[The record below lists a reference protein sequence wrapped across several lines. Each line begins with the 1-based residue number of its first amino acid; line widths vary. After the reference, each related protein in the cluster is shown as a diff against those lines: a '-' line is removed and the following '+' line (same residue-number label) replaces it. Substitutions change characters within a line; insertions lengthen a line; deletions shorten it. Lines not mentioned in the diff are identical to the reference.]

1 VAQAENLGAMA
12 SRPSDDASRP
22 GRRRLR
28 TVPRP
33 ASEAAHSLDGVGD
46 DARSD
51 PTGRWQSIEIR
62 HLAALA
68 AVAREGSFSRAADR
82 LDYVQSAISGQIA
95 HLEQVVGI
103 RLLERASGTPIVE
116 LTRAGEVLLR
126 HTDEILARFETAYAD
141 VTSLANRTTG
151 AVRVAG
157 LDQFS
162 PQKIARIVALFRERH
177 PFARLVLQDF
187 APEVSGLEEIA
198 SGKLD
203 LLISES
209 PCCDGT
215 LTEIALDEDDYV
227 LLAQAGSEIAVHGGS
242 ITAAESSS
250 LHPIVP
256 DQLRE
261 LGIESSASV
270 TPESVATAQAL
281 ASGGLGVAILPS
293 RLVDRR
299 DPDAVPLDLSHLFVP
314 QTIVL
319 VLDEEREHSSAVYG
333 LVHALREVCG
343 SETPYGTDGPE
354 PGVAELATTERPKAA

>member
-1 VAQAENLGAMA
+1 MA

-22 GRRRLR
+22 SRRRLR

-46 DARSD
+46 EARSD
-51 PTGRWQSIEIR
+51 PSGRWQSIEIR

-162 PQKIARIVALFRERH
+162 PQKIARILALFRERH

-209 PCCDGT
+209 PCGDGT

-227 LLAQAGSEIAVHGGS
+227 LLAQAGSEIAVHGGC
-242 ITAAESSS
+242 ITAAEISS

-256 DQLRE
+256 SACVDSGLTDQLRE
-261 LGIESSASV
+261 LGIESRASV

-281 ASGGLGVAILPS
+281 VRGGLGVAILPS

-299 DPDAVPLDLSHLFVP
+299 DPDTVPLDLSHLFVP

-333 LVHALREVCG
+333 FVHALREVCG

-354 PGVAELATTERPKAA
+354 PEVAELATAERPKAA